1 MTKNTAFDCPTC
13 NGSGRL
19 MYEMLAD
26 EDAGISSAMVSRPC
40 ETCNGKGFLTKAD
53 LITRPADVT
62 LESRQLIPIPL
73 TGAFRVYVDG
83 KIYQRKMTSRQLF
96 KLANYALTVALET
109 QNYETD

>member
-19 MYEMLAD
+19 MSIL
-26 EDAGISSAMVSRPC
+26 DAVSERFAVVSRPC

-62 LESRQLIPIPL
+62 LESGQLIPIPL